1 MSRGGNMAAFKRG
14 LDEAFVKALN
24 KEYEKGEDGWWSQF
38 VDDDDLF
45 LAIRDNAVDVYYRG
59 CTLIHLEWR
68 PRKKEIVSRTHY
80 KYLLRPK
87 MKPEHVDVGDGQ
99 PSIPNAS
106 AYFADQLSVQ
116 DLKDAAK
123 PHVRDEKE
131 GVHEI
136 LLKNHYVLDVE
147 VAISDGEGGQIDFA
161 ALQDGIEEGQT
172 HVVFYEV
179 KHFGNTKELR
189 SRGKPKVLEQ
199 IDRYR
204 SLLKR
209 EQNRADIAK
218 SYCRVS
224 ENLCALNGVPKRYCK
239 RHDLLQGTKY
249 FIVEEEPGLV
259 VFGFDE
265 DQKSGAI
272 WEPHKEKLECVL
284 KDRLLLKGDPKD
296 VKIPTTIKDATP

>member
-1 MSRGGNMAAFKRG
+1 MAAFNRG
-14 LDEAFVKALN
+14 LDKEFVEALN
-24 KEYEKGEDGWWSQF
+24 KEYEKGKNGWWSQF
-38 VDDDDLF
+38 VDDKKLF
-45 LAIRDNAVDVYYRG
+45 LAIRDNAVHVYYRG
-59 CTLIHLEWR
+59 CRLIEVAWR
-68 PRKKEIVSRTHY
+68 NGKLSASTHY
-80 KYLLRPK
+80 KYLLRPEMEK
-87 MKPEHVDVGDGQ
+87 KYVEVVCGKPRIAD
-99 PSIPNAS
+99 AR
-106 AYFADQLSVQ
+106 ACFADGLSATE
-116 DLKDAAK
+116 LKRSAE
-123 PHVRDEKE
+123 PYVGDEKE
-131 GVHEI
+131 GVHDI

-239 RHDLLQGTKY
+239 RHDLLQGTKD

-272 WEPHKEKLECVL
+272 WRPHKQNLEKCIR
-284 KDRLLLKGDPKD
+284 KDRLLMYGDPKD
-296 VKIPTTIKDATP
+296 VRVPTTIKDAPP

>member
-1 MSRGGNMAAFKRG
+1 MAAFNRG
-14 LDEAFVKALN
+14 LDEAFVEALN
-24 KEYEKGEDGWWSQF
+24 KEYEKEDGWWSQF

-87 MKPEHVDVGDGQ
+87 MKPEYVDVGDGQ

-116 DLKDAAK
+116 DLKDAVK

-136 LLKNHYVLDVE
+136 LRNNPHVLDVE
-147 VAISDGEGGQIDFA
+147 IAIRGEKARIDFA
-161 ALQDGIEEGQT
+161 ALQRGGEGQT
-172 HVVFYEV
+172 HVVFYEA
-179 KHFGNTKELR
+179 KHFGNEELR
-189 SRGKPKVLEQ
+189 SKGGNVEVVEQIGEYRQVLE
-199 IDRYR
+199 RHHR
-204 SLLKR
+204 
-209 EQNRADIAK
+209 DIEK
-218 SYCRVS
+218 SYCRVA
-224 ENLCALNGVPKRYCK
+224 ENLCALEGARCRYRE
-239 RHDLLQGTKY
+239 RHGLLKNKGRFVVKK
-249 FIVEEEPGLV
+249 EPRLV

-265 DQKSGAI
+265 DQKCGSVWGEHKAKLKCLLGEGRLILSGSAA
-272 WEPHKEKLECVL
+272 
-284 KDRLLLKGDPKD
+284 GA
-296 VKIPTTIKDATP
+296 KIPT